1 MSNTNTSRGMEGC
14 SVNFMSW
21 NVKSLNHPVKRKK
34 VFAHLKQLKVDIAY
48 LQETHLC
55 TTDLFRLRGCW
66 TGQIYHSN
74 FQSKARGAAILI
86 NKNIPFTM
94 TSVAADPLGRYVIV
108 VGQLYSLPVILANIY
123 APNWDNPVFF
133 SNLFS
138 RLPNMTSHH
147 LILGGDTNCI
157 LSPVL
162 DRSSPKNTSLSKS
175 ARSINLFLISYG
187 IADIWRFRNPT
198 SREYSFFSPVHKTY
212 SRIDNF
218 FLDKRLLPL
227 LTKCDYG
234 TIVISDHGPLIMKM
248 CIPNIQSSYHPW
260 RLNTLL
266 LSEEAFTK
274 FISSEIT

>member
-1 MSNTNTSRGMEGC
+1 
-14 SVNFMSW
+14 
-21 NVKSLNHPVKRKK
+21 
-34 VFAHLKQLKVDIAY
+34 
-48 LQETHLC
+48 
-55 TTDLFRLRGCW
+55 
-66 TGQIYHSN
+66 
-74 FQSKARGAAILI
+74 
-86 NKNIPFTM
+86 M
-94 TSVAADPLGRYVIV
+94 TSVEADPLGRYVIV

-123 APNWDNPVFF
+123 ATNWDNPVFF

-175 ARSINLFLISYG
+175 ACSINLFLKSYG

-227 LTKCDYG
+227 VTKCDYG
-234 TIVISDHGPLIMKM
+234 TIVTSDHGPLIMKM
-248 CIPNIQSSYHPW
+248 CIPNIQSSYRPW
-260 RLNTLL
+260 RLNSLL

-274 FISSEIT
+274 FISSEITSFLEINQTPGMSSLTIWESLKAYLRDQIISYCANKNKNNSARLKELMDEILKLDRLNSHTPSAEIMKKRILLQTEFDLLLSLI